1 MSLIKNLREKPPLIV
16 CITND
21 VVKNFTANG
30 LIALG
35 ASPIMSGEKDEAESL
50 MKVADGLLINIGT
63 ADVHK
68 KELMSEMIAQ
78 ANKNDVPVVLD
89 PVGYGASSF
98 RKSLVDELIERY
110 NIDFIKGNR
119 SEMLAL
125 SGEEST
131 SRGVDST
138 EESDALEIAENT
150 FSKYRIPVLVTGETD
165 GVVTHD
171 QKYTL
176 HNGHS
181 MQGKITGSGCLLGA
195 VILGFIAKNND
206 VNNAVVNA
214 VSYYNLCAESA
225 AQNNTAGP
233 GTFLPNYI
241 DALYLNDD
249 AILKDKVVKI
259 HE

>member
-1 MSLIKNLREKPPLIV
+1 MSLLQSIREEPPLIV

-50 MKVADGLLINIGT
+50 MKAADGLLINIGT
-63 ADVHK
+63 ADTHK
-68 KELMSEMIAQ
+68 KELMSEMIVQ
-78 ANKNDVPVVLD
+78 ANKNNVPVVLD

-98 RKSLVDELIERY
+98 RKNLIDELIENY
-110 NIDFIKGNR
+110 KVDLIKGNR

-125 SGEEST
+125 SGEESI
-131 SRGVDST
+131 SRGVDSA
-138 EESDALEIAENT
+138 EESDALEIAVNT
-150 FSKYRIPVLVTGETD
+150 FSKYNIPVLVTGETD
-165 GVVTHD
+165 AIVTHD
-171 QKYTL
+171 HKYTL
-176 HNGHS
+176 HNGHGL
-181 MQGKITGSGCLLGA
+181 QGRITGSGCLLGA
-195 VILGFIAKNND
+195 VTLTFIAKSDD
-206 VNNAVVNA
+206 VNNAVIDA

-225 AQNNTAGP
+225 VQNGAAGP
-233 GTFLPNYI
+233 GTFIPDYI

-249 AILKDKVVKI
+249 VILKDKAVKS

>member
-1 MSLIKNLREKPPLIV
+1 MSLIKSLREAPPLIV

-35 ASPIMSGEKDEAESL
+35 ASPIMSGEKDEAQSL

-68 KELMSEMIAQ
+68 KELMSEMITH
-78 ANKNDVPVVLD
+78 ANKNNVPVVLD

-98 RKSLVDELIERY
+98 RKNLVDELIEDY
-110 NIDFIKGNR
+110 KIDLIKGNR

-125 SGEEST
+125 SGAEST

-138 EESDALEIAENT
+138 EESDALEIAVNS
-150 FSKYRIPVLVTGETD
+150 FNKFNIPVLVTGETD
-165 GVVTHD
+165 AIVSHGH
-171 QKYTL
+171 KYTL
-176 HNGHS
+176 HNGQAL
-181 MQGKITGSGCLLGA
+181 QGKITGSGCLLGA
-195 VILGFIAKNND
+195 VTLAFIAKSND
-206 VNNAVVNA
+206 INNAVIDA

-225 AQNNTAGP
+225 VQDNTAGP
-233 GTFLPNYI
+233 GTFIPNYI

-249 AILKDKVVKI
+249 DILKDKVVKS

>member
-1 MSLIKNLREKPPLIV
+1 MPLIKSIREEPLLIV

-50 MKVADGLLINIGT
+50 MKVAGGLLINIGT
-63 ADVHK
+63 ADTHK
-68 KELMSEMIAQ
+68 KELMSEMIVH
-78 ANKNDVPVVLD
+78 ANKNNVPVILD
-89 PVGYGASSF
+89 PVGYGASPF
-98 RKSLVDELIERY
+98 RKNLVNELIDKY
-110 NIDFIKGNR
+110 DIDLIKGNR
-119 SEMLAL
+119 SEILAL
-125 SGEEST
+125 SGAEST

-138 EESDALEIAENT
+138 EQSDALEIAENA
-150 FSKYRIPVLVTGETD
+150 FGKYNIPILVTGETD
-165 GVVTHD
+165 AVVTHD

-181 MQGKITGSGCLLGA
+181 MQGEITGSGCLLGA
-195 VILGFIAKNND
+195 VVLAFIATSND
-206 VNNAVVNA
+206 VNNAVIDA

-225 AQNNTAGP
+225 ARNNSAGP

-249 AILKDKVVKI
+249 DILKDKVVKTYA
-259 HE
+259 

>member
-1 MSLIKNLREKPPLIV
+1 MSLIKNLRETPPLVV

-30 LIALG
+30 MIALG
-35 ASPIMSGEKDEAESL
+35 ASPIMSGEKDEAQSL
-50 MKVADGLLINIGT
+50 MQVADGLLINIGT

-68 KELMSEMIAQ
+68 KELMSEMITH
-78 ANKNDVPVVLD
+78 ANENNVPVVLD

-98 RKSLVDELIERY
+98 RKDLVDELIENY
-110 NIDFIKGNR
+110 KIDLIKGNR

-125 SGEEST
+125 SGTKST

-138 EESDALEIAENT
+138 EESDALEIAVNS
-150 FSKYRIPVLVTGETD
+150 FNRFNIPVLVTGETD
-165 GVVTHD
+165 AIVAHGH
-171 QKYTL
+171 KYTL

-181 MQGKITGSGCLLGA
+181 LQGKITGSGCLLGA
-195 VILGFIAKNND
+195 IILAFIAKSND
-206 VNNAVVNA
+206 INNAVINA

-225 AQNNTAGP
+225 VRDNAAGP
-233 GTFLPNYI
+233 GTFIPKYI
-241 DALYLNDD
+241 DELYRNDD
-249 AILKDKVVKI
+249 NILKDKVVKS

>member
-1 MSLIKNLREKPPLIV
+1 MPFIKTLREEPPLIV

-50 MKVADGLLINIGT
+50 MKVAHGLLINIGT
-63 ADVHK
+63 ADAHK

-78 ANKNDVPVVLD
+78 ANKNNVPVVLD

-98 RKSLVDELIERY
+98 RKNLVDELIEKY
-110 NIDFIKGNR
+110 DIDFIKGNR

-125 SGEEST
+125 SGAEGT

-150 FSKYRIPVLVTGETD
+150 FRKYEIPVLVTGETD
-165 GVVTHD
+165 AVVTHD

-176 HNGHS
+176 HNGHYL
-181 MQGKITGSGCLLGA
+181 QGKITGSGCLLGA
-195 VILGFIAKNND
+195 VILAFIATNND
-206 VNNAVVNA
+206 VNNSVGNA

-225 AQNNTAGP
+225 AEKNTAGP
-233 GTFLPNYI
+233 GTFLSNYI

-249 AILKDKVVKI
+249 DILKDKVVKI

>member
-1 MSLIKNLREKPPLIV
+1 MSLIKSIREKPPLIV

-50 MKVADGLLINIGT
+50 MKVAGGLLINIGT
-63 ADVHK
+63 ADTNK

-78 ANKNDVPVVLD
+78 ANKNNVPVVLD
-89 PVGYGASSF
+89 PVGYGASQF
-98 RKSLVDELIERY
+98 RRNLVDELIEKY
-110 NIDFIKGNR
+110 DIDLIKGNR

-125 SGEEST
+125 SGSEST

-150 FSKYRIPVLVTGETD
+150 FSKYNIPVLVTGETD
-165 GVVTHD
+165 AVVTHY

-176 HNGHS
+176 HNGHG
-181 MQGKITGSGCLLGA
+181 MQGEITGSGCLLGA
-195 VILGFIAKNND
+195 VILAFIAAGND
-206 VNNAVVNA
+206 VNNAVEDA

-225 AQNNTAGP
+225 AGNNTTGP
-233 GTFLPNYI
+233 GTFIPNYI

-249 AILKDKVVKI
+249 NILKDKVVKV
-259 HE
+259 HG